1 MLKVVILFLALHIMS
16 PSNYIGRIQHEMKA
30 VMEKIDN
37 HKVVFEIEVPQVEVA
52 KAVDK
57 AYRKLSNKV
66 NIPGFRK
73 GKTPRRILE
82 MHIGKEALLD
92 EAFEIM
98 ASPAYAQALEDNNI
112 EPVSRPQIDVV
123 TLAEDKDLVFKAT
136 VVAKP
141 EITLGQYKGLKIAI
155 QAEEITEE
163 KINAEVETMRNSH
176 AKMVV
181 AEDAVIADGDFA
193 IIDFEG
199 FVDGIAFPGGEGKA
213 YPLQIGSNTFIP
225 GFEEQVIGAKAGSEI
240 EVKVTFPAEYHAA
253 DLAGKEAVFK
263 VTVHDVKR
271 KELPELDEE
280 FVKDVSEFN
289 TVEELKADIKNKL
302 EKTATEK
309 ADRDFRN
316 EAIKQAVE
324 NTTVDIPEVMVEERI
339 SKMIEDLSANL
350 ESRGMQL
357 DQYMKYMNSDMA
369 ALRQNYHESAVANVK
384 TDLLLE
390 AVVKAEALEV
400 SPEEVDA
407 EIATIAQGYGAEIE
421 DVKAIINGQGKMSTV
436 FDSILR
442 KKAAQLIIDSVEK
455 E

>member
-1 MLKVVILFLALHIMS
+1 
-16 PSNYIGRIQHEMKA
+16 
-30 VMEKIDN
+30 MEKIDN

-52 KAVDK
+52 KAVEK
-57 AYRKLSNKV
+57 AYRTLSNKV

-82 MHIGKEALLD
+82 AHIGKEALLD
-92 EAFEIM
+92 EAFEMM
-98 ASPAYAQALEDNNI
+98 ASPAYAKALVDNKV
-112 EPVSRPQIDVV
+112 EPVSRPEIDVV

-136 VVAKP
+136 VIAKP
-141 EITLGQYKGLKIAI
+141 EITLGQYKGLKVTETVEAVADEQINEQVEAI
-155 QAEEITEE
+155 RS
-163 KINAEVETMRNSH
+163 KH

-181 AEDAVIADGDFA
+181 AEGATIEDGDFA

-199 FVDGIAFPGGEGKA
+199 FVDGVAFPGGEGKA

-225 GFEEQVIGAKAGSEI
+225 GFEEQIIGVKAGAEV
-240 EVKVTFPAEYHAA
+240 EVKVTFPTEYHAP
-253 DLAGKEAVFK
+253 DLAGKEAAFK

-271 KELPELDEE
+271 KEMPELDDE

-302 EKTATEK
+302 EKAAAEK

-324 NTTVDIPEVMVEERI
+324 NTTVDIPQVMVEDRI
-339 SKMIEDLSANL
+339 SKMIDDLSANL

-357 DQYMKYMNSDMA
+357 DHYMKYMNTDMA
-369 ALRQNYHESAVANVK
+369 ALRQNYNESALANVK

-400 SPEEVDA
+400 GAEEVDA
-407 EIATIAQGYGAEIE
+407 EIAVIAQGYGAEVA
-421 DVKAIINGQGKMSTV
+421 DVKAIINEQGKMSTV
-436 FDSILR
+436 FESILR

>member
-1 MLKVVILFLALHIMS
+1 
-16 PSNYIGRIQHEMKA
+16 MKA
-30 VMEKIDN
+30 TMEKIDN
-37 HKVVFEIEVPQVEVA
+37 NKVVFEIEVPQTEVA
-52 KAVDK
+52 KAVEK
-57 AYRKLSNKV
+57 AYRTLSNKV

-82 MHIGKEALLD
+82 AHIGKEALLD

-98 ASPAYAQALEDNNI
+98 ASPAYAKALEDNKV
-112 EPVSRPQIDVV
+112 EPVSRPEIKVL

-141 EITLGQYKGLKIAI
+141 EVTLGQYKGLKVSEKI
-155 QAEEITEE
+155 EPVTEE
-163 KINAEVETMRNSH
+163 QIKAQVETMRSSH
-176 AKMVV
+176 AKMIVV
-181 AEDAVIADGDFA
+181 EGATIEDGDFA

-199 FVDGIAFPGGEGKA
+199 FVDGVAFPGGEGKA

-225 GFEEQVIGAKAGSEI
+225 GFEEQIIGVKAGEQVD
-240 EVKVTFPAEYHAA
+240 VKVTFPTEYHAP

-271 KELPELDEE
+271 KDLPELDDE

-289 TVEELKADIKNKL
+289 TLEELKADIKNKL
-302 EKTATEK
+302 EKTAIEK
-309 ADRDFRN
+309 AERDFRN
-316 EAIKQAVE
+316 EIIKQAVE
-324 NTTVDIPEVMVEERI
+324 NTTVDVPQVMVEDRI
-339 SKMIEDLSANL
+339 SKMIDDMSANL

-357 DQYMKYMNSDMA
+357 DHYMKYMNTDMA
-369 ALRQNYHESAVANVK
+369 ALRQNYSESALANVK

-400 SPEEVDA
+400 SSEEVDA
-407 EIATIAQGYGAEIE
+407 EIATIAQGYGAEVA
-421 DVKAIINGQGKMSTV
+421 DVKAIISGQGKMSTV
-436 FDSILR
+436 FESILR